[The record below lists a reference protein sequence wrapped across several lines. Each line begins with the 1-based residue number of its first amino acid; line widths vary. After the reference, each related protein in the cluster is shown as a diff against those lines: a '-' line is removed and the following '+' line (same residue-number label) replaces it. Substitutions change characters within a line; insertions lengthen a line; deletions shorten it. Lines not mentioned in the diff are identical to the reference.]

1 VANEERKGGHYIIKN
16 PITGKEYNVPSGK
29 HWAFSE
35 PTMTGMLSDNRLF
48 FGKNNDSFPSFK
60 QFLNEVKQGRV
71 GSSLLTYKDYGHTDE
86 AKKDF
91 IKLFGDEGRTIFE
104 TLKPL
109 RLIQN
114 LTRIGSVGK
123 DDIILDFFAGSGT
136 TGHAVMALNAED
148 KGNRQFICVQM
159 PEVTVKE
166 SEAFKAG
173 YKNIAEISKERI
185 RRAGKKIKD
194 ETKAEID
201 YGFKV
206 YKLQKSNYRDEAEML
221 RASQQKMDFADLNNP
236 LVKDWK
242 PENLLTEILL
252 IEGFPLDSKV
262 EELFKIQSNHVK
274 SISCDDPNKTYK
286 LFVCLDDKIESKTI
300 EGLTFGDEDK
310 FICLDSAISDTD
322 KLTLSDKAHL
332 KVI

>member
-1 VANEERKGGHYIIKN
+1 
-16 PITGKEYNVPSGK
+16 
-29 HWAFSE
+29 
-35 PTMTGMLSDNRLF
+35 
-48 FGKNNDSFPSFK
+48 
-60 QFLNEVKQGRV
+60 
-71 GSSLLTYKDYGHTDE
+71 
-86 AKKDF
+86 
-91 IKLFGDEGRTIFE
+91 
-104 TLKPL
+104 
-109 RLIQN
+109 
-114 LTRIGSVGK
+114 
-123 DDIILDFFAGSGT
+123 
-136 TGHAVMALNAED
+136 MALNAED

-159 PEVTVKE
+159 PEVTAKE

-236 LVKDWK
+236 LVKGWK

-252 IEGFPLDSKV
+252 IEGFPLDSKI
-262 EELFKIQSNHVK
+262 EELSKIQSNHVK
-274 SISCDDPNKTYK
+274 SISGDDPNKTYK
-286 LFVCLDDKIESKTI
+286 LFVCLDDKVESKTI
-300 EGLTFGDEDK
+300 TELTFGDEDK